1 MTKAIVERKA
11 DGRELRATYAGTL
24 VELAAEDS
32 RIVDL
37 EADLMGA
44 GGMGVFRKAFPER
57 LIDVGIAEQSMVAM
71 AAGLSFTGFIP
82 FLHTFGPFATRR
94 PCDQIYIS
102 CAYAGANVKL
112 CGSDP
117 GVTGT
122 LNGGTHQAMEDVA
135 LLRPIPGI
143 TILEPCDHTQMAW
156 AVRTAARTQG
166 LFYIRMYRK
175 GCDQVYAPG
184 SDFSIGKGEIL
195 RPGNDAVI
203 FTCGAVMVEQSLA
216 AAAELAA
223 EGVQVRVVD
232 CFSIKPLDRDL
243 VVCCARETGA
253 VVTAE
258 NHFTTGGLHSAVAE
272 ALTESGTAVAYG
284 NVGVRDRFG
293 EVGPLEGLLERFGL
307 TGRHI
312 AAAVRETLS
321 RKG

>member
-1 MTKAIVERKA
+1 MATVERKA
-11 DGRELRATYAGTL
+11 DTRELRETYARTL
-24 VELAAEDS
+24 VELAGKDP

-44 GGMGVFRKAFPER
+44 GGMGIFQKSFPER

-102 CAYAGANVKL
+102 CAYAGANVKI

-122 LNGGTHQAMEDVA
+122 MNGGTHQAMEDIA

-156 AVRTAARTQG
+156 AVRTAAETQG

-175 GCDQVYAPG
+175 ACNQVYAPG
-184 SDFSIGKGEIL
+184 SEFEVGKGEIL
-195 RPGNDAVI
+195 RQGDDAVI

-216 AAAELAA
+216 AAEELAA
-223 EGVQVRVVD
+223 EGIQVRVAD
-232 CFSIKPLDRDL
+232 CFSVKPLDREL
-243 VVCCARETGA
+243 VVRCARETGA
-253 VVTAE
+253 VVTVE
-258 NHFTTGGLHSAVAE
+258 NHFTIGGLHSAVSEVLA
-272 ALTESGTAVAYG
+272 ESGLGVAYR

-307 TGRHI
+307 SGRHI

-321 RKG
+321 GKG